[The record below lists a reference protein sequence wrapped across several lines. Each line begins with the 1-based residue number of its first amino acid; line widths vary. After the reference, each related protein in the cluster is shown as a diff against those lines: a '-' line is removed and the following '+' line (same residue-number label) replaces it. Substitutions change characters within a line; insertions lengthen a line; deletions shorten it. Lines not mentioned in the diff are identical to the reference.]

1 MNKTATHW
9 TAALVAAFCFLAL
22 GAWMDG
28 PDDVQAAQAQSEFLN
43 DAKAAAQQMSEQERI
58 ARRVC
63 GSMHGEKAQILQLD
77 TGEYVCRRKA

>member
-9 TAALVAAFCFLAL
+9 TAAALAAFCFLAL
-22 GAWMDG
+22 GALVDG
-28 PDDVQAAQAQSEFLN
+28 PDDVQSAQAQAEFLN

-58 ARRVC
+58 AKRVC
-63 GSMHGEKAQILQLD
+63 ANWHGENAKILQLT

>member
-9 TAALVAAFCFLAL
+9 IAAALAAFCFLAL
-22 GAWMDG
+22 GAFLDG
-28 PDDVQAAQAQSEFLN
+28 PDDVQAAQAQAEYIN

-63 GSMHGEKAQILQLD
+63 GSMHGEKAKILQLT

>member
-22 GAWMDG
+22 GAFVDG
-28 PDDVQAAQAQSEFLN
+28 PDDVQAAQAQAEYLA
-43 DAKAAAQQMSEQERI
+43 DARAAAKQMSEQERI

-63 GSMHGEKAQILQLD
+63 GSLHAERAQVLQL
-77 TGEYVCRRKA
+77 TSGEYVCRRKA